1 MEVNKTLAK
10 KILWQRSQEA
20 KCPPHMHSLCK
31 LSWEE
36 YKKQLE
42 ASFNFS
48 EFSTYYCSEKWS
60 IMSAKAKGETIKK
73 FKDPNASKRPPS
85 AFLLCSKYHR
95 KIKGQHLGLSIGDF
109 AKKLKEMWN
118 NTAADDKQHKKIK
131 SKIG

>member
-31 LSWEE
+31 FSWEE

-48 EFSTYYCSEKWS
+48 EFSTYCSEKWS
-60 IMSAKAKGETIKK
+60 IMSAKAKGK
-73 FKDPNASKRPPS
+73 FKDMAKADKICYEREMKTNVPPKERP
-85 AFLLCSKYHR
+85 
-95 KIKGQHLGLSIGDF
+95 
-109 AKKLKEMWN
+109 
-118 NTAADDKQHKKIK
+118 
-131 SKIG
+131 